1 MMLAPMPPDPLPR
14 LPDVPAPIAVFVG
27 FTETAVRN
35 GLDLTGV
42 PTRVRSLGEHE
53 QWFGGETPL
62 APDAVEVAPGL
73 AGTAV
78 VRRLARPFLYD
89 SVRLFFDNGGRDCY
103 VVSAGR
109 FGKADGRAALER
121 GLEAAEVLEA
131 PAVFAVPDAIGL
143 ERDADRHAVQ
153 RTLLAR
159 CAARRTRFAILDLA
173 NLPAADA
180 AADLRGAIGAEHL
193 DSGAAYGPWLV
204 STYPRKVPDDVVA
217 AAAKGSGLPPAAVA
231 EAIAARLALVP
242 PSGAVAG
249 VYAKVDA
256 ARGVWKAPANVA
268 LEQVSGPSEAID
280 NAAEERLVADPTGGK
295 AVNPI
300 RQFPAKGTLV
310 WGVRTLAGSSSDW
323 KYVPVRRFVAMVEAS
338 VEQGTRWVV
347 SEPNAPPLWAAVRAQ
362 IDDYLVRKWR
372 DGALM
377 GTKPEQAF
385 FVRVGLGET
394 MTSQDVLAG
403 RLVIQIGLAVVRPAE
418 FVIVRVER
426 TVQGP

>member
-1 MMLAPMPPDPLPR
+1 MPPDPLPR

-78 VRRLARPFLYD
+78 VRRLARPFLYN

-143 ERDADRHAVQ
+143 ERDANRHAMQ

-180 AADLRGAIGAEHL
+180 AANLRGAIGAEHL
-193 DSGAAYGPWLV
+193 DSGAAYRTVARLDVPEE
-204 STYPRKVPDDVVA
+204 SPRRCGRGGREGKR
-217 AAAKGSGLPPAAVA
+217 PAAGGRRRGHCR
-231 EAIAARLALVP
+231 AARA
-242 PSGAVAG
+242 GAAVGRGRRRLREGGRRARRVEGAGERRARAG
-249 VYAKVDA
+249 VRSLRGHRRCRRRA
-256 ARGVWKAPANVA
+256 ARRRPDRR
-268 LEQVSGPSEAID
+268 Q
-280 NAAEERLVADPTGGK
+280 GGE
-295 AVNPI
+295 PD

-310 WGVRTLAGSSSDW
+310 WGVRTLAGSGSDW

-403 RLVIQIGLAVVRPAE
+403 RLVISRPGRRPAGG
-418 FVIVRVER
+418 VRHR
-426 TVQGP
+426 PRGADGAGP